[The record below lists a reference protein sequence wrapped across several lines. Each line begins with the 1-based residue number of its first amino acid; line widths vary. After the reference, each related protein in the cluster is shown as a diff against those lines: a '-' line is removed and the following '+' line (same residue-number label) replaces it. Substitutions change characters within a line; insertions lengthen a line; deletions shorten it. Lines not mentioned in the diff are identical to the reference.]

1 MQKLILFLLSI
12 LIFSSCKEKEKPALS
27 FYYWKTQ
34 FQLNFAEKEVL
45 EDHQI
50 QKLYIRYFDIDIQT
64 ATLQTYPKAPIRFID
79 SIPAGMEI
87 IPVIYIKNKVLENS
101 SLPELD
107 SLAHLMLSMIQQINQ
122 IIGKDAH
129 EIQLDCDW
137 TVSTA
142 DKYFHFIESL
152 KTLFPHTISATIR
165 LHQIKY
171 PEMTGVPPVDKG
183 VLMYYN
189 IGEISSDNQNSIYE
203 KEIAKKYVKHLK
215 NYPLPLDIALP
226 IFAWGQQIRNNK
238 VIKLLNKIDINSFK
252 NDSNFVALS
261 EQKLQTKHAFFKAG
275 YYFQENDIIKLEYI
289 TEKDLFQIAK
299 ELKRN
304 YSHKISNIIFYDL
317 DMINLNRYEKDIFE
331 KLADYLY

>member
-1 MQKLILFLLSI
+1 MQKLLFFLLSI
-12 LIFSSCKEKEKPALS
+12 LILSSCREREKPALS

-34 FQLNFAEKEVL
+34 FQLNPAEKKVL

-50 QKLYIRYFDIDIQT
+50 QKLYLRYFDIDIQT
-64 ATLQTYPKAPIRFID
+64 ATLQTYPKAPITFKD
-79 SIPAGMEI
+79 SVPAGVEI

-101 SLPELD
+101 SLTELD
-107 SLAHLMLSMIQQINQ
+107 SLAQQMLSMIQQINRK
-122 IIGKDAH
+122 IGKNAN

-137 TVSTA
+137 TLSTA
-142 DKYFHFIESL
+142 EKYFHFIETV
-152 KTLFPHTISATIR
+152 KKLFPHTLSATIR

-171 PEMTGVPPVDKG
+171 PEITGIPPIDKG

-189 IGEISSDNQNSIYE
+189 IGEISAGNQNSIYE
-203 KEIAKKYVKHLK
+203 KEIAEKYVKHLK
-215 NYPLPLDIALP
+215 KYTLPLDIALP
-226 IFAWGQQIRNNK
+226 IFAWGQQIRENK

-252 NDSNFVALS
+252 NDTNFLVLS
-261 EQKLQTKHAFFKAG
+261 DQKLQTKHAFFKAG

-299 ELKRN
+299 ELRAN
-304 YSHKISNIIFYDL
+304 YHHPISTLIFYDL

-331 KLADYLY
+331 KMANALD